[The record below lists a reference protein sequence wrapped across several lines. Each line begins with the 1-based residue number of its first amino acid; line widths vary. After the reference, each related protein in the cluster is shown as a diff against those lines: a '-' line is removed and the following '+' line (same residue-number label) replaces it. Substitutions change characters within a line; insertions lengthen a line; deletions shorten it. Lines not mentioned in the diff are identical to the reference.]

1 MENLEED
8 SVLTSPLSTRNT
20 HVESDGLSGYI
31 GISFGKSSPESAGNG
46 SLPLTPFR
54 GAGISR
60 DAYGVKRQRRKEKA
74 YDSDKHYGRYEHHLP
89 NETSNVPQ
97 REKKKKT
104 LVLHQIWGKGHPLQT
119 Q

>member
-60 DAYGVKRQRRKEKA
+60 DAYGAKTKR
-74 YDSDKHYGRYEHHLP
+74 
-89 NETSNVPQ
+89 
-97 REKKKKT
+97 
-104 LVLHQIWGKGHPLQT
+104 KGL
-119 Q
+119 